1 VRAVIQRVSRAEVR
15 VDGAVVGRC
24 GPGLCLLVGVRH
36 SDTTTIAEQMAQKIV
51 NLRIFNDGDGKM
63 NLALP
68 VPEAQKE
75 PCILAISNFTVY
87 GDAQKN
93 RRPSFTESAK
103 FELGKELFDHFVEK
117 LRGLGFQT
125 ETGEFGADMHVELVN
140 DGPVTIVLDVD

>member
-1 VRAVIQRVSRAEVR
+1 MRAVIQRVSRAEVR
-15 VDGAVVGRC
+15 VGGAVVGRC
-24 GPGLCLLVGVRH
+24 GPGLCLLVGVRQ
-36 SDTTTIAEQMAQKIV
+36 SDTAAIAEQLAQKIV
-51 NLRIFNDGDGKM
+51 NLRIFNDADGKM

-68 VPEAQKE
+68 VPDAQTE
-75 PCILAISNFTVY
+75 TCILAISNFTVY

-103 FELGKELFDHFVEK
+103 FEVGKELFDHFVKK
-117 LRGLGFQT
+117 LRDLGYQT